1 MLQERV
7 KILEKG
13 KSNGNQMVVR
23 FHLPSGLDILG
34 LPTEN
39 FYGGEWD
46 LGPTWNYFVQTD
58 RPFLVD
64 AGRHG
69 TGSALLEMMETAGV
83 SRGDLKCVV
92 LSHGH
97 EDHDGGLFEIV
108 QATGA
113 QVRAHWVYDRLIRS
127 YPDQAP
133 LDADDK
139 RDFPAS
145 CWHCFMP
152 KSFRAA
158 NCLAY
163 HQERYQL
170 KVEEI
175 GDGNGDLFEGVR
187 TFHLPGHSPDALA
200 ILVGEEALIVGDT
213 ILPGITPFPTR
224 EAFFSQ
230 VAHILGP
237 RCSGGPALYG
247 LAAYIGSL
255 RSLEKIAGDYPN
267 LLVLPAHRL
276 YYKEQWNEIELT
288 GRIAELI
295 SHHVDRCS
303 DILEILKS
311 GPKNAREIAVAHF
324 DPDRLK
330 GVGIMMAENEILSHM
345 ELLMAAGD
353 IQPLEDAR
361 FRATGSTGFESLI
374 NATKNG

>member
-1 MLQERV
+1 MLKESV
-7 KILEKG
+7 KILEEG
-13 KSNGNQMVVR
+13 KPNGNGMVVR

-64 AGRHG
+64 AGRYG
-69 TGSALLEMMETAGV
+69 TGGALLRMLETADV
-83 SRGDLKCVV
+83 PRGELKCVV

-108 QATGA
+108 RATGA
-113 QVRAHWVYDRLIRS
+113 RVKAHWIYERLIRI
-127 YPDQAP
+127 YPDLAP
-133 LDADDK
+133 ENGK

-152 KSFRAA
+152 ESFSTA

-163 HQERYQL
+163 HRERNEL

-175 GDGNGDLFEGVR
+175 GDGNNALFTDVQ

-200 ILVGEEALIVGDT
+200 ILLGEEVLIVGD
-213 ILPGITPFPTR
+213 IVLPDITPFPTR
-224 EAFFSQ
+224 ETFFHQ
-230 VAHILGP
+230 VARILEP
-237 RCSGGPALYG
+237 RCSRGPALYG
-247 LAAYIGSL
+247 LATYIGSL
-255 RSLEKIAGDYPN
+255 RKLEKIAGDYPN

-276 YYKEQWNEIELT
+276 YYKDRWNEIELA

-295 SHHVDRCS
+295 RHHVERCS

-311 GPKNAREIAVAHF
+311 GPKNAREIAIAHF
-324 DPDRLK
+324 DPNLLK
-330 GVGIMMAENEILSHM
+330 GMGIMMAENEILSHM

-353 IQPLEDAR
+353 VQLLEDDR
-361 FRATGSTGFESLI
+361 FQATGGASFESFI
-374 NATKNG
+374 AAIHGE

>member
-1 MLQERV
+1 MLKESV

-13 KSNGNQMVVR
+13 KSNGNGMVVR
-23 FHLPSGLDILG
+23 FRLPSGLEILG

-58 RPFLVD
+58 EPFLVD

-69 TGSALLEMMETAGV
+69 MGKVLLDRLDAAGV
-83 SRGDLKCVV
+83 SREELKCVI

-113 QVRAHWVYDRLIRS
+113 EVKAHWVYDRLIRF
-127 YPDQAP
+127 YPDLTP
-133 LDADDK
+133 IDA
-139 RDFPAS
+139 RADFPAS

-152 KSFRAA
+152 ESFSSKH
-158 NCLAY
+158 CLDY
-163 HQERYQL
+163 HRERNQL

-175 GDGNGDLFEGVR
+175 GDGHCSLFEGVQ

-200 ILVGEEALIVGDT
+200 ILVGDEVLIVGDT
-213 ILPGITPFPTR
+213 ILPDITPIPTR
-224 EAFFSQ
+224 ESFFPQ
-230 VAHILGP
+230 VAKILQP
-237 RCSGGPALYG
+237 RCGESPALFG

-255 RSLEKIAGDYPN
+255 RKLEKICSQYNN

-276 YYKEQWNEIELT
+276 YYNNCWNEIEIA

-295 SHHVDRCS
+295 THHIERCS
-303 DILEILKS
+303 DILEILKN
-311 GPKNAREIAVAHF
+311 GPKNARDIAVAHF
-324 DPDRLK
+324 NPDLLK

-345 ELLMAAGD
+345 ELLLAAGD
-353 IQPLEDAR
+353 VRPYDAG
-361 FRATGSTGFESLI
+361 FCSTGGTAFESHI
-374 NATKNG
+374 DAIGG